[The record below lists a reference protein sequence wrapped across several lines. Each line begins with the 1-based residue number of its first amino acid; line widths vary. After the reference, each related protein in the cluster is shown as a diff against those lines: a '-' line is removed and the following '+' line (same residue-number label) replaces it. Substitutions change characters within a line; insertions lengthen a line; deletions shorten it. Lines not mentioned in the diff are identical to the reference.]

1 MGDKVTRIWQLLPA
15 STLSPQLLVWV
26 NSPTVTILEMASGML
41 PLLVSV
47 TFCVAEVPKTT
58 VVKFTEVGDNRTTVP
73 VATRLTTWGLVE
85 SLSVMVS
92 VPLLLPEKV
101 GVKVTLMLH
110 CAIAATDDPQ
120 ALLAEKP
127 ALAATLE
134 MVRVVRRLLK
144 STNVL
149 AALLD
154 PTTVGLNML
163 GPEIKGQVRCCRM
176 RGGRQRRLGE
186 IEAVQGIVGLRVPV
200 GKRRQVPALFDE
212 PQHGGKLVSG
222 VRDVARLRL
231 GRNNQER
238 NART

>member
-1 MGDKVTRIWQLLPA
+1 MVDPEIAEQRPEVVGDKVTRIWQLLPA

-127 ALAATLE
+127 ALEATLE
-134 MVRVVRRLLK
+134 MVRVVPRLLK
-144 STNVL
+144 STSVSAL
-149 AALLD
+149 LLD

-176 RGGRQRRLGE
+176 RGGSGAWEKSKLS
-186 IEAVQGIVGLRVPV
+186 RVSLACAS
-200 GKRRQVPALFDE
+200 RS
-212 PQHGGKLVSG
+212 VSG
-222 VRDVARLRL
+222 
-231 GRNNQER
+231 GRPQRSSMNFSTEENSY
-238 NART
+238 